1 MNQGQETDGSKED
14 LAPSGSGETVLVPDL
29 VRHSLRRLLARQWPD
44 VESNGELR
52 LALRDACDR
61 ARNAGLRA
69 EQLLLVLKEAWYELS
84 ERQRLLGVD
93 ADSAALARV
102 VTACI
107 EEYYQG
113 PRVRPE
119 LGRGGATSAG
129 AGEGRLAHRTLRS
142 VDGEQLSPPLRIPND
157 SHLTR

>member
-1 MNQGQETDGSKED
+1 MNRGQETDGSKAD
-14 LAPSGSGETVLVPDL
+14 LAPSGGSEMVLVPDL
-29 VRHSLRRLLARQWPD
+29 VRHSLRRLLAREWPD
-44 VESNGELR
+44 IEANGDLR

-119 LGRGGATSAG
+119 LGHGSATGAGVGEAHPTPRTWRSAG
-129 AGEGRLAHRTLRS
+129 
-142 VDGEQLSPPLRIPND
+142 GEQHPD
-157 SHLTR
+157 T